1 MLNSTKLN
9 TLTHEMNPHVD
20 VTCSSLIGWMMFHDN
35 STLIVN
41 LNVKCRWVGGPR
53 SPSVRG
59 ACARS
64 WPPWLLQILQHAHFP
79 WSLSSRVLCCS
90 FLPSTS
96 MQLHRE
102 KRHMLQY
109 FSCRRGLQPNQNL
122 KSHIELDHG
131 YRVIRRQCGN
141 L

>member
-41 LNVKCRWVGGPR
+41 LNVNVIMSHDNSTLIVIMSHDNSTLIVNLNVKCRWVGGPR

-59 ACARS
+59 ACASS

-90 FLPSTS
+90 ILPYRT
-96 MQLHRE
+96 RPWV
-102 KRHMLQY
+102 
-109 FSCRRGLQPNQNL
+109 SCDP
-122 KSHIELDHG
+122 
-131 YRVIRRQCGN
+131 
-141 L
+141 